1 MTKAKKY
8 TPPPRQEV
16 AACTSFAGPRIIGRL
31 PNGTYKGE
39 ELTRRPVRAGALDAY
54 ALPSRINGRCA
65 T

>member
-16 AACTSFAGPRIIGRL
+16 VSSISFAGPRIIGRL